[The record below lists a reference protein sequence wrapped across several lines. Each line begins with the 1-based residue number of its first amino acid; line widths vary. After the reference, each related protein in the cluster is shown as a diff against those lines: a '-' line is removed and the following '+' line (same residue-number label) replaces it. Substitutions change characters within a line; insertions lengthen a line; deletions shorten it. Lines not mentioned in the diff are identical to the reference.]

1 MAANTLDNATRLEDW
16 IPLDLKGKPLYHG
29 IDETGRMNHVRP
41 NITTIREQWNNVQQC
56 RKVHDMILE
65 VINAETLA
73 RDLRDEVDRTLQPA
87 RFWADQQRVL
97 LEGSQNPAANSIIET
112 HDALQL
118 YTANA
123 GYKKIFGHINQ
134 IFRKEK
140 VNERMIQGAVALVE
154 LLTIDVYNL
163 RLENYGLAQYY
174 NFQGVVHRG
183 MTVTRDVLEP
193 FSALLGKPLKE
204 RNFSVPLAFVST
216 TTNQNNIQ
224 EFLNTREEGK
234 ARLHWKIH
242 IRELDPKLLASYRQ
256 QYPASVV
263 STINAMPIS
272 HISEFPNEQEILLR
286 GPFFQLLRIYEEQ
299 AGDHAVHVMEMV
311 MLNAN
316 RDHSTELAY
325 NHGKYLDQ
333 RILFGRICS
342 ATKYGVCAS
351 LAEQYGL
358 PEAKDYAN
366 LYAEAVDLIGWER
379 TTASL
384 ATAHYNIWTTFRPS
398 WIGASLRKAYSE
410 PYARRRETFSRASY
424 GGQELSTMEKIIDEE
439 YDWQKSDWCN
449 IPRLFGALHN
459 DSIASVVKSRLIV
472 G

>member
-1 MAANTLDNATRLEDW
+1 MPANTDLDNATRLEDW

-41 NITTIREQWNNVQQC
+41 NITTIREQWNNVSQC
-56 RKVHDMILE
+56 RKVYDMILE
-65 VINAETLA
+65 VINAKTLS
-73 RDLRDEVDRTLQPA
+73 RDLRDEVDQSLQPA
-87 RFWADQQRVL
+87 RFWADQQRMP
-97 LEGSQNPAANSIIET
+97 LEGSQSRETNRIIET

-123 GYKKIFGHINQ
+123 GYKKIFGLINQ
-134 IFRKEK
+134 IFRKEN

-163 RLENYGLAQYY
+163 RLENYGLVKYY
-174 NFQGVVHRG
+174 NFQDVVHRG
-183 MTVTRDVLEP
+183 MTVTRDVLEA
-193 FSALLGKPLKE
+193 FSALLDKPLNE

-216 TTNQNNIQ
+216 TTNQKNIQ

-234 ARLHWKIH
+234 VRLHWKIH
-242 IRELDPKLLASYRQ
+242 VRELDPKLLASYRQ
-256 QYPASVV
+256 QYPTSIV

-272 HISEFPNEQEILLR
+272 HMSDFPNEQEILLH
-286 GPFFQLLRIYEEQ
+286 GPQFQLLRIYEEQ

-325 NHGKYLDQ
+325 NHGKYFDQ
-333 RILFGRICS
+333 RLLFGRMCA

-358 PEAKDYAN
+358 PEAK
-366 LYAEAVDLIGWER
+366 E
-379 TTASL
+379 
-384 ATAHYNIWTTFRPS
+384 
-398 WIGASLRKAYSE
+398 
-410 PYARRRETFSRASY
+410 
-424 GGQELSTMEKIIDEE
+424 
-439 YDWQKSDWCN
+439 
-449 IPRLFGALHN
+449 
-459 DSIASVVKSRLIV
+459 
-472 G
+472 